1 LYSNLST
8 RLKFL
13 IIRDDWKK
21 FELLDLVAK
30 KLFLTKGVGVADD
43 KLTSFEFALRQ
54 AGIAGTNIV
63 LISSIFP
70 PYARLV
76 PRKEGQKLIKPGHIL
91 FWINSRNQTNEPNR
105 LISASVGIAQPKDRS
120 KYGYLSEYDTFGKN
134 ERESG
139 DYAEDIAA
147 QMLASSLGIPFDID
161 KSWDEKRQQWNISGQ
176 IYKTKNITQSAKGKN
191 GKWTTVFAAAVLI
204 L

>member
-1 LYSNLST
+1 M
-8 RLKFL
+8 
-13 IIRDDWKK
+13 
-21 FELLDLVAK
+21 LDLVAK
-30 KLFLTKGVGVADD
+30 KLFLTKGVGVAED
-43 KLTSFEFALRQ
+43 KLTSFEYALRD

-70 PYARLV
+70 PKAKLIS
-76 PRKEGQKLIKPGHIL
+76 RKDGLKLIKPGQVL
-91 FWINSRNQTNEPNR
+91 FTIYSRNQTNEPQR

-120 KYGYLSEYDTFGKN
+120 KYGYLSEYDAFGKN
-134 ERESG
+134 ESAAG

-161 KSWDEKRQQWNISGQ
+161 KDWDEKRQQWTISGK
-176 IYKTKNITQSAKGKN
+176 IYKTKNITQTAKGDKK
-191 GKWTTVFAAAVLI
+191 GRWTTVFAAAVLI